1 MACVVVA
8 AIGFS
13 GKAVLVKLAYRAHPV
28 DAVTLLALRML
39 FSLPFFL
46 AMGIWSHRS
55 GPDRAISRKTWGRV
69 LMLGFVGYYLASYL
83 DFLGLQYISAGL
95 ERLVLFLYPTLT
107 ILLSVWF
114 LGKTIT
120 KREIQALCI
129 TYVGIALVVAHEVRL
144 EGDASQVLLGGGLVF
159 ASAVAYSFYLIG
171 SGETIAQL
179 GATRFTAY
187 AMTVASVLCVLQ
199 FALTHP
205 WSALAMPASVYWIT
219 LMMALFSTVLPVW
232 LLSEGI
238 RRLGAGQ
245 ASLIASVGPVA
256 TLAMGAAF
264 LGEQVGWLQVLGAVL
279 VLGGV
284 LLVSA
289 PHARVRK
296 TA

>member
-1 MACVVVA
+1 MVVA

-55 GPDRAISRKTWGRV
+55 GGHRRLSRQTWGRV
-69 LMLGFVGYYLASYL
+69 LALGFIGYYLSSYL
-83 DFLGLQYISAGL
+83 DFRGLQYISAGL

-107 ILLSVWF
+107 ILLSAWF
-114 LGKTIT
+114 LGKTVT
-120 KREIQALCI
+120 RRQVVALLV
-129 TYVGIALVVAHEVRL
+129 TYAGISLVVAHEVRIA
-144 EGDASQVLLGGGLVF
+144 GTPSHVLLGGGLVF
-159 ASAVAYSFYLIG
+159 ASAVAYSLYLIG
-171 SGETIAQL
+171 SGETIAKL

-205 WSALAMPASVYWIT
+205 WSALAMPRSVYWLT
-219 LMMALFSTVLPVW
+219 FAMALFSTVIPVW

-245 ASLIASVGPVA
+245 ASMIASVGPVA

-264 LGEQVGWLQVLGAVL
+264 LGEQVGWLEIAGAAL

-284 LLVSA
+284 LLVTAPSA
-289 PHARVRK
+289 RSARSG
-296 TA
+296 

>member
-1 MACVVVA
+1 MVA

-13 GKAVLVKLAYRAHPV
+13 AKAVLVKLAYRAHPV

-39 FSLPFFL
+39 FALPFFV

-55 GPDRAISRKTWGRV
+55 GPDHHLSRRTWGRV
-69 LMLGFVGYYLASYL
+69 IALGFVGYYLASYL

-107 ILLSVWF
+107 ILLSAWF
-114 LGKTIT
+114 LGKAIT
-120 KREIQALCI
+120 RREVVALFI
-129 TYVGIALVVAHEVRL
+129 TYVGIALVVGHEVRIA
-144 EGDASQVLLGGGLVF
+144 GAASNVLLGGGLVF
-159 ASAVAYSFYLIG
+159 ASAVAYSLYLIG
-171 SGETIAQL
+171 SGETIAKM

-199 FALTHP
+199 FALMHP
-205 WSALAMPASVYWIT
+205 WSALAMPAIVYWLT
-219 LMMALFSTVLPVW
+219 LAMALFSTVIPVW

-245 ASLIASVGPVA
+245 ASMIAAVGPVA

-264 LGEQVGWLQVLGAVL
+264 LGEQVGWLELVGAVL

-289 PHARVRK
+289 PRARNLK
-296 TA
+296 AA